1 VNYLSQYELPF
12 QSIKNGQHEF
22 DLKIENK
29 FFDFF
34 EQESIQS
41 GELGLKLNITRESLD
56 FIIEFN
62 LNGFVTIQC
71 DICLDWFN
79 YNLEITDTI
88 KAKLGESTNFD
99 TLEDYVILG
108 KDDNKINISSLIYE
122 LIILNLPMKHE
133 HPKDANGKRTC
144 NRQMLKILNDLDID
158 RGDNIDPRWEV
169 LNELKNK
176 ENGTS

>member
-1 VNYLSQYELPF
+1 MNYLSQYELPF

-34 EQESIQS
+34 EQESIQG
-41 GELGLKLNITRESLD
+41 GEFDLKLNIIRESLD
-56 FIIEFN
+56 FILEFS
-62 LNGFVTIQC
+62 LDGFATIQC

-79 YNLEITDTI
+79 YNIKITDTI
-88 KAKLGESTNFD
+88 KAKLGDFTNFD
-99 TLEDYVILG
+99 TLEDYIILG
-108 KDDNKINISSLIYE
+108 KDDNQINISSLIYE

-133 HPKDANGKRTC
+133 HPRDSVGDRTC
-144 NRQMLKILNDLDID
+144 NEEMLKILNELNIE
-158 RGDNIDPRWEV
+158 RGDFIDPRWEV
-169 LNELKNK
+169 LNELKNR